1 MPSSV
6 VGRLRGGGICFWG
19 CAMKTEVN
27 IQDLLDKIK
36 KEGVEEANKQ
46 SQEILDKARLEA
58 EAIVKEAKEE
68 AERTLTL
75 AREEVRRK
83 QEAFEQELSQSGRN
97 LILGVKQEII
107 SLMDR
112 ILRREVR
119 SALTSDVLR
128 ELIVK
133 LVDRWNKDEEF
144 QGVEVLLSEE
154 ERKLL
159 EDAVF
164 HALQEE
170 LRKGVSLKPVR
181 AVGAGFRMG
190 EKDGDLH
197 YDFTDRGIAEVLS
210 EYLNP
215 RVAKF
220 LTGAS
225 GDKETKR

>member
-1 MPSSV
+1 
-6 VGRLRGGGICFWG
+6 
-19 CAMKTEVN
+19 MKTEVN

-36 KEGVEEANKQ
+36 KEGVEEADRQ
-46 SQEILDKARLEA
+46 SQEILDRARLEA
-58 EAIVKEAKEE
+58 EVIVEEAKRE

-97 LILGVKQEII
+97 LVLGVKQEII

-119 SALTSDVLR
+119 SALNSGVLR

-133 LVDRWNKDEEF
+133 LVDRWKKDEEF
-144 QGVEVLLSEE
+144 QGIEVLLSEG
-154 ERKLL
+154 ERELL

-164 HALQEE
+164 HAFQEE
-170 LRKGVSLKPVR
+170 LRKGVLLKPIR
-181 AVGAGFRMG
+181 TVGAGFRIG

-197 YDFTDRGIAEVLS
+197 YDFTDAGIAEVLS

-220 LTGAS
+220 LAGAS

>member
-1 MPSSV
+1 MPSSA
-6 VGRLRGGGICFWG
+6 VGRVQGGGICLWG

-36 KEGVEEANKQ
+36 KEGVEEADRQ
-46 SQEILDKARLEA
+46 SQEILDRARLEA
-58 EAIVKEAKEE
+58 EVIVEEAKRE

-97 LILGVKQEII
+97 LVLGVKQEII

-119 SALTSDVLR
+119 SALNSGVLR

-133 LVDRWNKDEEF
+133 LVDRWKKDEEF
-144 QGVEVLLSEE
+144 QGIEVLLSEG
-154 ERKLL
+154 ERELL

-164 HALQEE
+164 HAFQEE
-170 LRKGVSLKPVR
+170 LRKGVLLKPIR
-181 AVGAGFRMG
+181 TVGAGFRIG

-197 YDFTDRGIAEVLS
+197 YDFTDAGIAEVLS

-220 LTGAS
+220 LAGAS